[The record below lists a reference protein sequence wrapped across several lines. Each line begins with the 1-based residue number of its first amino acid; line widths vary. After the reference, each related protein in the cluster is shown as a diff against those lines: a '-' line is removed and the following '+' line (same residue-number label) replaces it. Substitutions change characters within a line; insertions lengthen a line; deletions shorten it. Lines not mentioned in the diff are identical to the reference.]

1 MSHDRPALPDASVL
15 DSLTGAALRLYRS
28 RPAGRP
34 RLVLL
39 ILHGLAEHAGRYAR
53 VMEELAAH
61 GVASYA
67 HDQRGHGSTTA
78 QDAPLRRFASRH
90 GASKIVR
97 DTQAVRLRAEA
108 DHPGIPI
115 VVLGH
120 SMGGLVALN
129 FARTFGSGLAGLL
142 VWNSNFDTG
151 PSVAAG
157 RLALRTERALKGSDV
172 ASAVFARATFES
184 WAKSVPGAR
193 TPVDWLTHD
202 ATVVDRYI
210 ADPLCGWTPTVSM
223 AEDVIEL
230 IRAASRETNL
240 ADLPRELPIHC
251 LGGSEDPATRGGAAV
266 ERLAERLRHAGS
278 RRVETLIVRGARH
291 ETLNET
297 EPMRGRAIAAL
308 HAFLASVS
316 AD

>member
-1 MSHDRPALPDASVL
+1 MPDASVL
-15 DSLTGAALRLYRS
+15 DSLTGAALRLYQT
-28 RPAGRP
+28 RPPGRP
-34 RLVLL
+34 RAVLL
-39 ILHGLAEHAGRYAR
+39 LLHGLAEHAGRYAR
-53 VMEELAAH
+53 VMEALAAE
-61 GVASYA
+61 GFAAYA
-67 HDQRGHGSTTA
+67 HDHRGHGSTTA

-90 GASKIVR
+90 GASKVVR

-108 DHPGIPI
+108 DHPGVPV

-151 PSVAAG
+151 PSLAAG

-184 WAKSVPGAR
+184 WAKSVRGAR
-193 TPVDWLTHD
+193 TLADWLTHD
-202 ATVVDRYI
+202 EAAVDRYI

-230 IRAASRETNL
+230 IRAAARETNL

-251 LGGSEDPATRGGAAV
+251 LGGSQDPATRNGAAI

-278 RRVETLIVRGARH
+278 RRVETLIVKGARH
-291 ETLNET
+291 ETMNEI
-297 EPMRGRAIAAL
+297 EPMRGRAMTAL
-308 HAFLASVS
+308 IAFLDSVS
-316 AD
+316 RG